1 MGTSIGLGVQFT
13 ASASGMTKGLSQ
25 VDRVLQN
32 LGKQAASAARL
43 FDSFAGSSGAA
54 AAAQQQVAT
63 DIAFLGSALKTGQVS
78 AEQYATELNAITQAA
93 QQQAAAF
100 AEGARITESVAT
112 AEEKRARQLENLN
125 SLRQAG
131 AISEETYARAVEQA
145 SGAAAAAAAATA
157 AAERERA
164 KAVAEGA
171 AITAAV
177 QTDQEKRA
185 AQLERLDALLAAN
198 AISEETHARA
208 VEQASGAA
216 AAAEAA
222 EAKRTQAIE
231 EGARITARFATE
243 EEKAA
248 ATIARLGQL
257 LEQGAI
263 NEETYA
269 RAKAEAS
276 GANAAAAKAEQDLA
290 AAREQAARITAAN
303 LSPQQKYD
311 SEVEQLSA
319 HLNAGRISQET
330 YNAALNKAA
339 NDFAKA
345 TIAANKYD
353 AAAGNGD
360 GGALKFNE
368 LSGVLSGL
376 PGPIGNVAGRI
387 SGLSSAGEGL
397 GRIFSGGLSQG
408 FASLGS
414 TVAGLANPFT
424 LAVAGV
430 AAFGAGAIAVARGL
444 TDLENRVEK
453 LGNTADKLGVSF
465 EFIQTLEESA
475 NRSGTSIDAVS
486 TAFGRLQKSVLGVD
500 EESKAAQ
507 KALAEIGV
515 TSEQLAALSPEEQ
528 YRLIGASLAEIEDP
542 ARRTATA
549 IALFGKTGADLIP
562 FFNNLGGAEA
572 DINRLG
578 GALSQLDRRRIDE
591 FGAGLDALGVAS
603 GRLGELLL
611 VPFAGL
617 GEGVARGSAEF
628 LGGVNAIVSVV
639 GDVLEPILTQLGR
652 AVQVIGTVVGGV
664 GRVIGAAF
672 APLGD
677 LFQTLGNAFEPF
689 NDAIVDFVTY
699 LVDAQVSVVEFIASF
714 SPVALIGDALG
725 DIIGYVQELGDTVT
739 TALQPVVDMMQRI
752 AVVTSEALQQF
763 AAVVQETLGRT
774 VTFVSDAVTSFAEF
788 TGISSLIS
796 AFASAVTSAFNGIWE
811 GIKNVVS
818 SVGGFI
824 ERVVSF
830 AETWLGIERAVET
843 PLEPTLDLTQPS
855 LAATQFASEIGSAAT
870 AAAEFG
876 QAGFQAA
883 LSYQTALEQIA
894 ELQADGTYTAD
905 EAKKAADLA
914 KQSFEGT
921 LGVLEQEA
929 EAQKIAADEAKKA
942 ADEKAKAA
950 ERAANAA
957 IEADRRRVD
966 SFMQSQNI
974 GGEDPATKAA
984 EDLLAITR
992 QIDEAETA
1000 IVEGRASGDAAAVQ
1014 AATRRLAI
1022 LDQAAAAAQETV
1034 QFGFSTAD
1042 AERAISEVQQTLDE
1056 TFTFDNFQI
1065 APEAFSSAQ
1074 EQLRQLQQDLRDK
1087 TIDPET
1093 FETAADAIR
1102 QGFADALAD
1111 AEKIADLNE
1120 KYAEQAAEIEKERL
1134 ANLAKAGPATVKA
1147 NDIRTSEGAT
1157 QLLQMASGQQDPA
1170 IEEYRKQLSKL
1181 DEIRREIAKVG
1192 GTVEIVGA

>member
-32 LGKQAASAARL
+32 LGKQAAGAARL
-43 FDSFAGSSGAA
+43 FDSFASSSGAA

-63 DIAFLGSALKTGQVS
+63 DIAFLNSALKTGQVS

-100 AEGARITESVAT
+100 AEGARIT
-112 AEEKRARQLENLN
+112 
-125 SLRQAG
+125 
-131 AISEETYARAVEQA
+131 
-145 SGAAAAAAAATA
+145 
-157 AAERERA
+157 
-164 KAVAEGA
+164 
-171 AITAAV
+171 
-177 QTDQEKRA
+177 
-185 AQLERLDALLAAN
+185 AQ
-198 AISEETHARA
+198 
-208 VEQASGAA
+208 
-216 AAAEAA
+216 
-222 EAKRTQAIE
+222 
-231 EGARITARFATE
+231 FATE

-248 ATIARLGQL
+248 ATIARLDTL
-257 LEQGAI
+257 LKQGAI
-263 NEETYA
+263 SEETYA

-276 GANAAAAKAEQDLA
+276 GENAAAAKAEQDLA

-311 SEVEQLSA
+311 NEVEQLTA

-330 YNAALNKAA
+330 YNSALNKAA

-353 AAAGNGD
+353 AAAENAGD

-444 TDLENRVEK
+444 TDLEDRVEK

-465 EFIQTLEESA
+465 EFVQTLEESA

-515 TSEQLAALSPEEQ
+515 TSEQLASLSPEEQ

-578 GALSQLDRRRIDE
+578 GALSQLDRRRIDD

-611 VPFAGL
+611 VPFVGL

-639 GDVLEPILTQLGR
+639 GDVLEPILSGIGR
-652 AVQVIGTVVGGV
+652 VVQVVGTILGGV
-664 GRVIGAAF
+664 GRVIGAIF

-677 LFQTLGNAFEPF
+677 LFQTLDDAFSPF
-689 NDAIVDFVTY
+689 NDAMVDFVTY
-699 LVDAQVSVVEFIASF
+699 LVDANVAVVEFIASF
-714 SPVALIGDALG
+714 SPVALIGDALSG
-725 DIIGYVQELGDTVT
+725 IIGYVQELGDTIT

-796 AFASAVTSAFNGIWE
+796 AFASAVTSAFNSIWE

-894 ELQADGTYTAD
+894 ELQADGTLTAD

-914 KQSFEGT
+914 RQSFEGT
-921 LGVLEQEA
+921 LGVLEKEA
-929 EAQKIAADEAKKA
+929 EAQKTAADEAKKA

-1000 IVEGRASGDAAAVQ
+1000 IVEARAAGDAAAEQ
-1014 AATRRLAI
+1014 AATRRLAL

-1042 AERAISEVQQTLDE
+1042 AERSISEVQETLDE

-1102 QGFADALAD
+1102 KGFEDALAD